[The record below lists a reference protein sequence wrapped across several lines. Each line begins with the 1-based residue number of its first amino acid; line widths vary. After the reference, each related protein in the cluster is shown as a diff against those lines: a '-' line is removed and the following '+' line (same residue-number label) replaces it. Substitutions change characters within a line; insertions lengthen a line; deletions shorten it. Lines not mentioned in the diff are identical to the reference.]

1 MATDFEQSDACDQA
15 MTADSVTAADQVA
28 DLDLSAALTDST
40 KPTVPASAV
49 AGNHATVVAG
59 HLPAVAVPAR
69 TAFTSGVSHGNSKR
83 SVKRARRRVR
93 CARKDHARD
102 CY

>member
-1 MATDFEQSDACDQA
+1 MATGFEQSDVCDQA
-15 MTADSVTAADQVA
+15 MTADSATVADQVA
-28 DLDLSAALTDST
+28 DLDPSIALSVTT
-40 KPTVPASAV
+40 KPAVPASAV

-59 HLPAVAVPAR
+59 HPPTVAAPAR

-83 SVKRARRRVR
+83 SMKRARRRLR
-93 CARKDHARD
+93 CARKDHAQD